1 MKILVLGA
9 KGMAGHIIY
18 KRLVNKG
25 HTVIGTSRFA
35 TSYGEKDIL
44 TFNALN
50 LDSWFQFFENIEVDV
65 VVNCIG
71 LLVKAC
77 ERSEESAITVNT
89 LLPKFLETYYKNS
102 NTQVIHISTD
112 CVFNGKKGNYTDKDL
127 PNETHIYGKSKKF
140 GEIHNEK
147 DLTIRTSIIGL
158 ELRDK
163 PNYKDNSGLIH
174 WFLSQ
179 PKGSLIQG
187 YSECYWSGISTLEL
201 ADAVVWY
208 LENPSHGLHQVSRKE
223 KISKF
228 DLLTLANHIFERELI
243 IESSSEKKVD
253 KSLIPSKNAFKIQAD
268 YIDMLKRM
276 FSERKIK

>member
-1 MKILVLGA
+1 VKILVLGA

-253 KSLIPSKNAFKIQAD
+253 KSLIPSKNAFKIQTD

>member
-253 KSLIPSKNAFKIQAD
+253 KSLIPSKNAFKIQTD